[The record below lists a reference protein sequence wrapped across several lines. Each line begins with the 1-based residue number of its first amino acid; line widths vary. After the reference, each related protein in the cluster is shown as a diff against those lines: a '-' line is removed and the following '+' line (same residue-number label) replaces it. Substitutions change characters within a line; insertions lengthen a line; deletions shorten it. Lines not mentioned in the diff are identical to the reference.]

1 MAAPL
6 LGLASLL
13 GREYAYT
20 RPSYK
25 EQDDLLKIL
34 SPQTYYGNQLINY
47 LTDKFGVRSS
57 LPEAQNAM
65 EQASRRTY
73 DNGPKGIS
81 QEEYDRQMAD
91 LSAQVNAPGS
101 VEKFENY
108 LRDADYGT
116 ISPNAQNFTGP
127 QAEGSYASQYA
138 ADSFPVTVGQLP
150 AQSNFTPEQLAVLE
164 QMLLGKSADMGP
176 QLDAPDTPRKPDFTP
191 QGAGEGFMPQGGG
204 DFMPQDS
211 GFGGG
216 GGKVDFDVQQEYEQY
231 LRGGLIQRRR

>member
-20 RPSYK
+20 RPTYS
-25 EQDDLLKIL
+25 EQDALLKVL

-47 LTDKFGVRSS
+47 LTDKFNISSS
-57 LPEAQNAM
+57 LPDAQNAI
-65 EQASRRTY
+65 EQSSRRYY

-127 QAEGSYASQYA
+127 QAEDSQAFQYSS
-138 ADSFPVTVGQLP
+138 DTFPVTVGQLP
-150 AQSNFTPEQLAVLE
+150 VESNFTPLQLEALE
-164 QMLLGKSADMGP
+164 RALLGGGFDVGP
-176 QLDAPDTPRKPDFTP
+176 QPDAPDTPRRPDFTP
-191 QGAGEGFMPQGGG
+191 EGSGSGYMPQGGG
-204 DFMPQDS
+204 DFMPQ
-211 GFGGG
+211 G
-216 GGKVDFDVQQEYEQY
+216 GGKSIFDASYADVEQY
-231 LRGGLIQRRR
+231 LRGGVVGRRRA

>member
-20 RPSYK
+20 RPTYK
-25 EQDDLLKIL
+25 EQDDLLKVL

-47 LTDKFGVRSS
+47 LTDKFNIRSS
-57 LPEAQNAM
+57 LPDAQNAI
-65 EQASRRTY
+65 EQSSRRYY

-127 QAEGSYASQYA
+127 QAEDSNAFQYGS
-138 ADSFPVTVGQLP
+138 DTFPVTVGQLP
-150 AQSNFTPEQLAVLE
+150 SESNFTPEQLTFLE
-164 QMLLGKSADMGP
+164 QMLLGKNADMGP
-176 QLDAPDTPRKPDFTP
+176 QPDAPDTPRRPDFTP
-191 QGAGEGFMPQGGG
+191 EGSGSGYMPSGG
-204 DFMPQDS
+204 DFMP
-211 GFGGG
+211 GGYE
-216 GGKVDFDVQQEYEQY
+216 KNPFDVEFEDAQQY
-231 LRGGLIQRRR
+231 LRGGVVGRRRA